1 VGSEALIRVAVTR
14 DAYPAIPAAGRI
26 AGGAGDCLGMGVE
39 VAAVDRQGAAP
50 AAPRQA
56 ALA

>member
-1 VGSEALIRVAVTR
+1 VGSEAPIRVAFTR
-14 DAYPAIPAAGRI
+14 DAYQPIPAAG
-26 AGGAGDCLGMGVE
+26 GGAGDCLGMDVE

>member
-1 VGSEALIRVAVTR
+1 MGSEALNRVAVTR
-14 DAYPAIPAAGRI
+14 DAYQAIPAAGSF
-26 AGGAGDCLGMGVE
+26 AGGAGDYLGMDAE
-39 VAAVDRQGAAP
+39 VAAVDHRGAAP